1 MQQLS
6 ELIARRE
13 DWLVNRTIHYAKL
26 HGYTPFT
33 STLTEAWRTAI
44 CGMSAPLIAAL
55 AEYSEPPQL
64 TAAADYA
71 DDSITAFGIQVARR
85 HRSRGITLG
94 LFLGLMKY
102 YRQSYLDLLDLGELP
117 EADLPRY
124 REFINRFYD
133 RVEIGFCSEW
143 ASQNESALVH
153 DVAEQNRALT
163 NEKNKYLTIFESLK
177 DPVVLLDSDGAI
189 DNANRA
195 AAELFG
201 GSAVPGAGYYS
212 ADRLALLDDV
222 LPKLVDNDG
231 EHVLE
236 TTLGPRCFEVKSQPM
251 LDVSEKFAGTVLIF
265 NDVSDYKDALDQAEQ
280 ANRTKSAFLAAM
292 SHEIRTPI
300 NGIIGTATLLRDTA
314 LDARQSA
321 YVDLVSTSG
330 EILSSLIAD
339 ILDYS
344 KIEAGV
350 LEVETIDFDV
360 DALIRDVLALTVPA
374 AQAKGLDLVAA
385 IDPAVGGKLCGD
397 FGKLRQILLNLV
409 GNAVKF
415 TEQGGVE
422 VRVDAERLPGDE
434 GSEWL
439 RFAVIDSGV
448 GISESGQTNLF
459 NAFVQADASVARRF
473 GGTGLGLAICRK
485 LVSALGGEI
494 GMHSRVNRGS
504 TFWFRVP
511 LVRIEHER
519 TATIDAL
526 TDASRALDVLL
537 VEDNE
542 INRLVATGLL
552 ERAGHRVCAAA
563 SGRAALAALDRNVF
577 DLVLMDLNMPD
588 IGGLEAIRRVRTHAN
603 PAVAGVPIVV
613 LSALVTKDDIQA
625 SLGAGADAF
634 LGKPYRPE
642 RLEAIIGAVSGR
654 ARRDPSGA
662 RDALQPEPNAAPEQA
677 SREVDASVL
686 ASHAMEL
693 GVATTGRI
701 VDLFGAT
708 AESSLAEAQHALRRA
723 SGEQLVRA
731 MHRMKSSAATLGL
744 VRLAELA
751 AKTEAAAA
759 AGESNAH
766 LGMLLDVVA
775 RALPAAIAA
784 LDAAWRAVATQPADV
799 ADVDGTRF

>member
-6 ELIARRE
+6 DLISRCE
-13 DWLVNRTIHYAKL
+13 DWLVNRTIHYAKR

-117 EADLPRY
+117 EADVPRY

-153 DVAEQNRALT
+153 DVAVQNRALT

-177 DPVVLLDSDGAI
+177 DPVVLLDRDGAI
-189 DNANRA
+189 DNANHA

-201 GSAVPGAGYYS
+201 GSAVPGAGYYGS
-212 ADRLALLDDV
+212 DHLALLDGV
-222 LPKLVDNDG
+222 LPKLIGNDG

-300 NGIIGTATLLRDTA
+300 NGIIGTTTLLRDTP
-314 LDARQSA
+314 LNARQSA

-360 DALIRDVLALTVPA
+360 DVLIRDVLTLTVPA
-374 AQAKGLDLVAA
+374 AQAKGLALAAA
-385 IDPAVGGKLCGD
+385 IDPAVGGKLRGD

-422 VRVDAERLPGDE
+422 VRVEAECLPDE
-434 GSEWL
+434 STEWL
-439 RFAVIDSGV
+439 RFAVVDSGV

-459 NAFVQADASVARRF
+459 NAFVQADTSVARRF

-485 LVSALGGEI
+485 LATALGGEI
-494 GMHSRVNRGS
+494 GMQSKINHGS

-511 LVRIEHER
+511 LVRSEYEC
-519 TATIDAL
+519 TTPIDAL
-526 TDASRALDVLL
+526 ADASRALDVLL

-563 SGRAALAALDRNVF
+563 SGRAALAALDRDTF

-588 IGGLEAIRRVRTHAN
+588 IGGLEAIRRVRAHAD
-603 PAVAGVPIVV
+603 PGVAGVPIVV

-625 SLGAGADAF
+625 SLAAGADAF

-642 RLEAIIGAVSGR
+642 RLEAIVAAVSGR
-654 ARRDPSGA
+654 ARPDPSRA
-662 RDALQPEPNAAPEQA
+662 RDAHRPEPGAAPEQA

-686 ASHAMEL
+686 ASHVKEL
-693 GVATTGRI
+693 GVVTTSRI

-708 AESSLAEAQHALRRA
+708 AESSLAEAQHALRSD

-751 AKTEAAAA
+751 AKTEAAAV
-759 AGESNAH
+759 AGEPNAQ
-766 LGMLLDVVA
+766 LGMQLDVVA
-775 RALPAAIAA
+775 RALPTAIAA
-784 LDAAWRAVATQPADV
+784 LDAAWGAVVSRTDETGAV
-799 ADVDGTRF
+799 RF

>member
-6 ELIARRE
+6 DLIARRE

-117 EADLPRY
+117 DADLPRY

-153 DVAEQNRALT
+153 DVAVQNRALT

-189 DNANRA
+189 DNANHA

-201 GSAVPGAGYYS
+201 GSAVPGAGYYGS
-212 ADRLALLDDV
+212 DHLALLDGV
-222 LPKLVDNDG
+222 LETLVGNDG

-265 NDVSDYKDALDQAEQ
+265 NDVSDYKDALDRAEQ

-350 LEVETIDFDV
+350 LEVETVDFDV
-360 DALIRDVLALTVPA
+360 DALIRDVLTLTVPA
-374 AQAKGLDLVAA
+374 AQAKGLDLTAA
-385 IDPAVGGKLCGD
+385 IDPAVAGKLRGD

-422 VRVDAERLPGDE
+422 VRVEVERLLGDE
-434 GSEWL
+434 GTESTDWL

-459 NAFVQADASVARRF
+459 NAFVQADTSVARRF

-494 GMHSRVNRGS
+494 GMHSRINRGS

-511 LVRIEHER
+511 LVRSAQESA
-519 TATIDAL
+519 TTIDAL

-563 SGRAALAALDRNVF
+563 SGRAALAALDRDAF

-625 SLGAGADAF
+625 SLAAGADAF

-642 RLEAIIGAVSGR
+642 RLEAIVAAVSGR
-654 ARRDPSGA
+654 ARPDPSRA
-662 RDALQPEPNAAPEQA
+662 RDAHRPEPGTAPEQA
-677 SREVDASVL
+677 SREVDSTVL
-686 ASHAMEL
+686 ASHAKEL
-693 GVATTGRI
+693 GVATTSRI
-701 VDLFGAT
+701 VNLFGAT
-708 AESSLAEAQHALRRA
+708 A
-723 SGEQLVRA
+723 
-731 MHRMKSSAATLGL
+731 
-744 VRLAELA
+744 
-751 AKTEAAAA
+751 
-759 AGESNAH
+759 
-766 LGMLLDVVA
+766 
-775 RALPAAIAA
+775 
-784 LDAAWRAVATQPADV
+784 
-799 ADVDGTRF
+799 

>member
-13 DWLVNRTIHYAKL
+13 DWLVSRTIHYAKL

-117 EADLPRY
+117 DADLPRY

-153 DVAEQNRALT
+153 DVAVQNRALT

-189 DNANRA
+189 DNANHA

-201 GSAVPGAGYYS
+201 GSAVPGAGYYGS
-212 ADRLALLDDV
+212 DHLALLDGV
-222 LPKLVDNDG
+222 LETLVGNDG

-265 NDVSDYKDALDQAEQ
+265 NDVSDYKDALDRAEQ

-350 LEVETIDFDV
+350 LEVETVDFDV
-360 DALIRDVLALTVPA
+360 DALIRDVLTLTVPA
-374 AQAKGLDLVAA
+374 AQAKGLDLTAA
-385 IDPAVGGKLCGD
+385 IDPAVAGKLRGD

-422 VRVDAERLPGDE
+422 VRVDVERLLGDE
-434 GSEWL
+434 GTESTEWL

-459 NAFVQADASVARRF
+459 NAFVQADTSVARRF

-494 GMHSRVNRGS
+494 GMHSRINRGS

-511 LVRIEHER
+511 LVRSAQESA
-519 TATIDAL
+519 TTIDAL

-563 SGRAALAALDRNVF
+563 SGRAALAALDRDAF

-625 SLGAGADAF
+625 SLAAGADAF

-642 RLEAIIGAVSGR
+642 RLEAIVAAVSGR
-654 ARRDPSGA
+654 ARPDPSRA
-662 RDALQPEPNAAPEQA
+662 RDAHRPEPGTAPEQA
-677 SREVDASVL
+677 SREVDSTVL
-686 ASHAMEL
+686 ASHAKEL
-693 GVATTGRI
+693 GVATTSRI
-701 VDLFGAT
+701 VNLFGAT
-708 AESSLAEAQHALRRA
+708 A
-723 SGEQLVRA
+723 
-731 MHRMKSSAATLGL
+731 
-744 VRLAELA
+744 
-751 AKTEAAAA
+751 
-759 AGESNAH
+759 
-766 LGMLLDVVA
+766 
-775 RALPAAIAA
+775 
-784 LDAAWRAVATQPADV
+784 
-799 ADVDGTRF
+799 

>member
-6 ELIARRE
+6 DLIARRE

-117 EADLPRY
+117 DADLPRY

-153 DVAEQNRALT
+153 DVAVQNRALT

-189 DNANRA
+189 DNANHA

-201 GSAVPGAGYYS
+201 GSAVPGAGYYGS
-212 ADRLALLDDV
+212 DHLALLDGV
-222 LPKLVDNDG
+222 LETLVGNDG

-350 LEVETIDFDV
+350 LEVETVDFDV
-360 DALIRDVLALTVPA
+360 DALIRDVLTLTVPA
-374 AQAKGLDLVAA
+374 AQAKGLDLTAA
-385 IDPAVGGKLCGD
+385 IDPAVAGKLRGD

-422 VRVDAERLPGDE
+422 VRVEVERLLGDE
-434 GSEWL
+434 GTESTDWL

-459 NAFVQADASVARRF
+459 NAFVQADTSVARRF

-563 SGRAALAALDRNVF
+563 SGRAALAALDRDAF

-625 SLGAGADAF
+625 SLAAGADAF

-642 RLEAIIGAVSGR
+642 RLEAIVAAVSGR
-654 ARRDPSGA
+654 ARPDPSRA
-662 RDALQPEPNAAPEQA
+662 RDAHRPEPGTAPEQA
-677 SREVDASVL
+677 SREVDSTVL
-686 ASHAMEL
+686 ASHAKEL
-693 GVATTGRI
+693 GVATTSRI
-701 VDLFGAT
+701 VNLFGAT
-708 AESSLAEAQHALRRA
+708 A
-723 SGEQLVRA
+723 
-731 MHRMKSSAATLGL
+731 
-744 VRLAELA
+744 
-751 AKTEAAAA
+751 
-759 AGESNAH
+759 
-766 LGMLLDVVA
+766 
-775 RALPAAIAA
+775 
-784 LDAAWRAVATQPADV
+784 
-799 ADVDGTRF
+799 

>member
-6 ELIARRE
+6 DLIARRE

-55 AEYSEPPQL
+55 AEFSEPPQL

-102 YRQSYLDLLDLGELP
+102 YRQSYVDLLDLGELP
-117 EADLPRY
+117 EAGLPRY

-153 DVAEQNRALT
+153 DVAVQNRALT

-177 DPVVLLDSDGAI
+177 DPVVLLDSDGCVN
-189 DNANRA
+189 NANQA
-195 AAELFG
+195 AATLFG
-201 GSAVPGAGYYS
+201 GSTVPGAGYYS
-212 ADRLALLDDV
+212 PDHLTLLDGV
-222 LPKLVDNDG
+222 LPRLVGNDG
-231 EHVLE
+231 EHLLE
-236 TTLGPRCFEVKSQPM
+236 TTLGPRCFEVKSQAM

-265 NDVSDYKDALDQAEQ
+265 NDVSDYKDALDRAEQ

-300 NGIIGTATLLRDTA
+300 NGIIGTATLLRDTP
-314 LDARQSA
+314 LDARQSG
-321 YVDLVSTSG
+321 YVNLVSTSG

-360 DALIRDVLALTVPA
+360 ATLIRDVLTLTVPA
-374 AQAKGLDLVAA
+374 AQAKGLDLAA
-385 IDPAVGGKLCGD
+385 DVEPALAGTLRGD

-422 VRVDAERLPGDE
+422 VRVGIERPDGAA
-434 GSEWL
+434 GAEWL

-459 NAFVQADASVARRF
+459 NAFVQADTSVARRF

-494 GMHSRVNRGS
+494 GVRSRVNHGS
-504 TFWFRVP
+504 TFWFEVP
-511 LVRIEHER
+511 LRRGDFPGNAAEQ
-519 TATIDAL
+519 APDDAV
-526 TDASRALDVLL
+526 SALDVLL

-542 INRLVATGLL
+542 INRLVAAGLL
-552 ERAGHRVCAAA
+552 ERAGHRAVAAV
-563 SGRAALAALDRNVF
+563 SGREALARLDGAYF
-577 DLVLMDLNMPD
+577 DLILMDLNMPG
-588 IGGLEAIRRVRTHAN
+588 IGGLEAICRIRAHPD
-603 PAVAGVPIVV
+603 PAVARTPIVV

-625 SLGAGADAF
+625 SLDAGADAF

-642 RLEAIIGAVSGR
+642 RLAATIRAVLRS
-654 ARRDPSGA
+654 
-662 RDALQPEPNAAPEQA
+662 A
-677 SREVDASVL
+677 SLDRPASVADATAPRRTDDAEPDTAIDARLL
-686 ASHAMEL
+686 ATHAQEL
-693 GVATTGRI
+693 GRETTGRI
-701 VDLFGAT
+701 VELFAGVART
-708 AESSLAEAQHALRRA
+708 GLAEAQRALDDGSA
-723 SGEQLVRA
+723 DDLVRA
-731 MHRMKSSAATLGL
+731 MHRLRSSAATLGL
-744 VRLAELA
+744 HRLS
-751 AKTEAAAA
+751 AAAA
-759 AGESNAH
+759 ALETATAELAGESHGAY
-766 LGMLLDVVA
+766 LAALMGTVE
-775 RALPAAIAA
+775 RAVPEAVAA
-784 LDAAWRAVATQPADV
+784 LDATWREVQC
-799 ADVDGTRF
+799 GLS